1 MGVHFPPNL
10 TSSPARKL
18 LSSHSS
24 PTLSSDSDTEDMGLS
39 NGSTRN
45 GLKGGGGSSSS
56 DKTSST
62 HPFRYLTPKRIAV
75 AAAGLLFLIFFFG
88 RSSGGG
94 REGYRSKADQAI
106 EKAPGQAQVKL
117 DKLPS
122 NSPQKQPSDGQNK
135 CTPPPGKKA
144 TSYALMIDAGSTGSR
159 LHLYTFSH
167 CDPDPL
173 ALPKLEDEGFY
184 TTKPGLSSYAGRP
197 KDAAESLRGLME
209 HAIEGIP
216 KSERGCT
223 PVAVKATAGLRL
235 LGQRQS
241 DEILKETERW
251 LRNEWPFSVV
261 EDGVVVMDGKDE
273 GTLFPFHSF
282 LVESRLTSFLLFSSV
297 SGVYAWITINF
308 VGFLLFLFLARMH
321 AHLSTLLCVA
331 PRFNRT

>member
-1 MGVHFPPNL
+1 
-10 TSSPARKL
+10 
-18 LSSHSS
+18 
-24 PTLSSDSDTEDMGLS
+24 MGLS

-45 GLKGGGGSSSS
+45 GLKGGGGGN

-94 REGYRSKADQAI
+94 REGYRSKADQQEVVEKG
-106 EKAPGQAQVKL
+106 EKAPNQAQVKV

-122 NSPQKQPSDGQNK
+122 NSPQKQASDGSKK

-197 KDAAESLRGLME
+197 KEAAESLRGLME

-261 EDGVVVMDGKDE
+261 EDGVVVMDGRDE
-273 GTLFPFHSF
+273 GESLNRAVTNDLHETLC
-282 LVESRLTSFLLFSSV
+282 
-297 SGVYAWITINF
+297 N
-308 VGFLLFLFLARMH
+308 
-321 AHLSTLLCVA
+321 
-331 PRFNRT
+331 